1 MIGTTRRVNEMAETQ
16 FKSLNLTRHLPNYHP
31 VRSSS
36 NLVRIMDR
44 MPNTMDIPSH
54 CINGTHT
61 VARDPCVSKN
71 LTPVQLP
78 MSPPQSDDDRRQRDD
93 TDPLGFNTNTNP
105 STNDSASRQGELF
118 ETAPPPWELAAADDV
133 AIAKIVFSEAPH
145 GPYDYQIPDEMRDAV
160 QAGMRVKVPLGHR
173 RKAMIGWCTE
183 TKIGSAASRSLRSI
197 LEILDEEPLCDPPLV
212 RLVLWMSNYY
222 QAPAGQV
229 FDTLIPSSVRAGAGT
244 RERTYY
250 QLTDKHVDDALIES
264 LPKKQQQ
271 AMRVLVA
278 SPRPMTSTQIM
289 VEAGCTISPLQSL
302 TKKGLITPET
312 RREMTGTTPM
322 RWQLDDGENETK
334 HELTPDQDKAF
345 QQITGAVDSQKGKTL
360 LLHGVTGSGK
370 TEVYIRAIEHVVKFG
385 RSAIVLVPEIS
396 LTPQTRGR
404 FERRFAGVAVLH
416 SQMTPAERHFQWQ
429 RIRRNEVQVV
439 VGPRSAVFAPLPR
452 LGLIILDE
460 EHDGS
465 FKQDTAPRYHARKV
479 AHARAMSL
487 GIPLVLGTAT
497 PSLESWH
504 ATKSGHAELISMPN
518 RVGNRPMPDVQLVD
532 LRVRDD
538 RTSGAIS
545 RPLHQA
551 VEQTLKERG
560 QIILLLNRRGF
571 ATTIQCPS
579 CGHVVACPDCD
590 MPLTHHRDGGKAV
603 CHYCDYTI
611 GTPPWCPA
619 CRFDGIR
626 YGGLGTQ
633 RLEVEVKSR
642 FPDARIARM
651 DSDTMRRPG
660 SHQKVLSA
668 FRAGEIDLLLGT
680 QMIAKGLDF
689 PNVLLVG
696 VINAD
701 SALHFPDFRA
711 AERTFGLVTQVAGRT
726 GRGDRGGRVIVQTF
740 SPEHP
745 AIQAASRHDY
755 VQFAHDEMI
764 ARKKFNYPPLGSVAR
779 IIIRGV
785 VEEVTESIS
794 ESLVSRLES
803 ARQKLGYEVR
813 ILGPAPPPISK
824 LRGKYRFHVLLQAS
838 LASEL
843 GEVIRTAT
851 SKFVIPEKDDVQYV
865 VDIDPM
871 DML

>member
-1 MIGTTRRVNEMAETQ
+1 MLTEATPFTRN
-16 FKSLNLTRHLPNYHP
+16 HP
-31 VRSSS
+31 GPSSIAS
-36 NLVRIMDR
+36 PHTGSGQVGDVSSAPPSPTEPPPL
-44 MPNTMDIPSH
+44 MPPSS
-54 CINGTHT
+54 IN
-61 VARDPCVSKN
+61 
-71 LTPVQLP
+71 
-78 MSPPQSDDDRRQRDD
+78 DDDFELPGEATGSEVPAAQ
-93 TDPLGFNTNTNP
+93 
-105 STNDSASRQGELF
+105 QGELF
-118 ETAPPPWELAAADDV
+118 ETTPPPWELAIQDDV
-133 AIAKIVFSEAPH
+133 AVATIVFTEAPH
-145 GPYDYQIPDEMRDAV
+145 GPYDYRIPDKMREDLKP
-160 QAGMRVKVPLGHR
+160 GMRVKVPLGRR
-173 RKAMIGWCTE
+173 RKAMTGWCTE
-183 TKIGSAASRSLRSI
+183 TKMGSSASRSLRDVAE
-197 LEILDEEPLCDPPLV
+197 LLDDDPLCDPPLV
-212 RLVLWMSNYY
+212 RLVMWMSHYY

-229 FDTLIPSSVRAGAGT
+229 FDTLIPSSVRANAGT

-250 QLTDKHVDDALIES
+250 QLATKRIDDAIIES
-264 LPKKQQQ
+264 LPAKQQQ
-271 AMRVLVA
+271 AIRFLIA
-278 SPRPMTSTQIM
+278 AARPLTSAQIM
-289 VEAGCTISPLQSL
+289 IEADCTISPIKTLE
-302 TKKGLITPET
+302 KKGLLISDT
-312 RREMTGTTPM
+312 RREMSTSMPM
-322 RWQLDDGENETK
+322 RWNLGDGEVEAK
-334 HELTPDQDKAF
+334 HELTDDQTVAL
-345 QQITGAVDSQKGKTL
+345 QTITSAVDSAESQTL
-360 LLHGVTGSGK
+360 VLHGVTGSGK
-370 TEVYIRAIEHVVKFG
+370 TEVYIRAIERVVKFG

-404 FERRFAGVAVLH
+404 FERRFEGVAVLH

-429 RIRRNEVQVV
+429 RIRRGEVQVV

-479 AHARAMSL
+479 AHVRTKL
-487 GIPLVLGTAT
+487 LKIPLVLGSAT

-504 ATKSGHAELISMPN
+504 ACTTGHAKLISMPS

-532 LRVRDD
+532 LKVRDD

-545 RPLHQA
+545 RPLHAAIQ
-551 VEQTLKERG
+551 ETLNEKG
-560 QIILLLNRRGF
+560 QVILLLNRRGF

-579 CGHVVACPDCD
+579 CAHVVSCPDCD

-611 GTPPWCPA
+611 ATPPWCPA

-633 RLEVEVKSR
+633 RLEVEVKAR
-642 FPDARIARM
+642 FPKAKIARM
-651 DSDTMRRPG
+651 DSDTMRKPG

-668 FRAGEIDLLLGT
+668 FRSGELDMLLGT

-701 SALHFPDFRA
+701 GALHFPDFRA

-726 GRGDRGGRVIVQTF
+726 GRGDRGGRVIVQTY

-755 VQFAHDEMI
+755 EQFAHDEMI

-779 IIIRGV
+779 IIIRGTVEDV
-785 VEEVTESIS
+785 VEATAD
-794 ESLVSRLES
+794 SLVMRLES
-803 ARQKLGYEVR
+803 AREKLGHEVR

-824 LRGKYRFHVLLQAS
+824 LRGKYRFHILLQAIGPKP
-838 LASEL
+838 L
-843 GEVIRTAT
+843 GETIRTAT
-851 SKFVIPEKDDVQYV
+851 GKFVIPEKDDVQYV

>member
-1 MIGTTRRVNEMAETQ
+1 MG
-16 FKSLNLTRHLPNYHP
+16 
-31 VRSSS
+31 SS
-36 NLVRIMDR
+36 
-44 MPNTMDIPSH
+44 
-54 CINGTHT
+54 
-61 VARDPCVSKN
+61 
-71 LTPVQLP
+71 
-78 MSPPQSDDDRRQRDD
+78 
-93 TDPLGFNTNTNP
+93 
-105 STNDSASRQGELF
+105 
-118 ETAPPPWELAAADDV
+118 
-133 AIAKIVFSEAPH
+133 
-145 GPYDYQIPDEMRDAV
+145 
-160 QAGMRVKVPLGHR
+160 
-173 RKAMIGWCTE
+173 
-183 TKIGSAASRSLRSI
+183 ASRSLRDV
-197 LEILDEEPLCDPPLV
+197 LEVLDDEPLCDPPLV
-212 RLVLWMSNYY
+212 RLVMWMSHYY

-229 FDTLIPSSVRAGAGT
+229 FDTLIPSSVRANAGT

-250 QLTDKHVDDALIES
+250 RLTNKEIEEEPIES
-264 LPKKQQQ
+264 LPPKQRQ
-271 AMRVLVA
+271 VLQFLIA
-278 SPRPMTSTQIM
+278 TARPMTSSQILI
-289 VEAGCTISPLQSL
+289 EAQCTISPIKSL
-302 TKKGLITPET
+302 EKKGLIVSET
-312 RREMTGTTPM
+312 RREMATNTPL
-322 RWQLDDGENETK
+322 RWQLDDGETETL
-334 HELTPDQDKAF
+334 HQLTGDQSNALEK
-345 QQITGAVDSQKGKTL
+345 IVSAVDSEANKTL
-360 LLHGVTGSGK
+360 VLHGVTGSGK

-385 RSAIVLVPEIS
+385 RGAIVLVPEIS

-404 FERRFAGVAVLH
+404 FERRFDSVAVLH

-429 RIRRNEVQVV
+429 RIRRGEVQVV
-439 VGPRSAVFAPLPR
+439 VGPRSAVFAPIPR

-479 AHARAMSL
+479 AHVRTKIL
-487 GIPLVLGTAT
+487 KIPLILGSAT

-504 ATKSGHAELISMPN
+504 ACTTGHAELIAMPS
-518 RVGNRPMPDVQLVD
+518 RVGNRPMPNVQLVD
-532 LRVRDD
+532 LKVRDD

-545 RPLHQA
+545 RPLLQA
-551 VEQTLKERG
+551 IQETLAEKG
-560 QIILLLNRRGF
+560 QVILLLNRRGF

-611 GTPPWCPA
+611 ATPPWCPA

-633 RLEVEVKSR
+633 RLEVEVKAR
-642 FPDARIARM
+642 FPNANVARM

-668 FRAGEIDLLLGT
+668 FRSGEIDMLLGT

-726 GRGDRGGRVIVQTF
+726 GRGDRGGRVIVQTY

-755 VQFAHDEMI
+755 EQFAHDEMI

-779 IIIRGV
+779 IIIRGT
-785 VEEVTESIS
+785 VEEVTEATAD
-794 ESLVSRLES
+794 SLVMRLES
-803 ARQKLGYEVR
+803 AREKLGHEVR

-824 LRGKYRFHVLLQAS
+824 LRGKYRFHILLQAVES
-838 LASEL
+838 GPL
-843 GEVIRTAT
+843 GETIRTAT
-851 SKFVIPEKDDVQYV
+851 NQFVIPEKDDVQYV
-865 VDIDPM
+865 IDIDPM